1 MHRLSWADV
10 RPQRASNAAKRRDD
24 RPLTPWLALAFPACA
39 IFGALGIPA
48 AIVAIIDCKTDPRRR
63 GLALAYGSIA
73 LGLAVTVLM
82 AVVWHGKFR
91 P

>member
-1 MHRLSWADV
+1 MTPR
-10 RPQRASNAAKRRDD
+10 RASNAANPFDD

-48 AIVAIIDCKTDPRRR
+48 AIVAIIDCKTNPRRR
-63 GLALAYGSIA
+63 GLALAYASIA
-73 LGLAVTVLM
+73 LGMAVTVLM
-82 AVVWHGKFR
+82 AVVWRGQFR